1 MSAPQQG
8 QDYDRSR
15 DDESARFF
23 RSQFALY
30 EQEKV
35 SPRSTFGTGLA
46 AILFSFVSVVCL
58 IVFWLCVNGQQLM
71 LERAGN
77 PIGDYTYTYIINTLF
92 VLFVVG
98 SNILVWCLYRHKW

>member
-15 DDESARFF
+15 DDDSARFF

-35 SPRSTFGTGLA
+35 TPRSTFGAGLA
-46 AILFSFVSVVCL
+46 AILFSFVSVLCL
-58 IVFWLCVNGQQLM
+58 IVFWLCLNGQSLAQFN
-71 LERAGN
+71 ASVPN
-77 PIGDYTYTYIINTLF
+77 YDHTYTYIINTLF

-98 SNILVWCLYRHKW
+98 SNILVWCLFRRK